1 MKLEAGQVAVVTGAA
16 NGIGRAVAAALVD
29 RGLRVVVADVE
40 AETLARTAA
49 ELGDPVLAVPTDVAD
64 IDQVRALA
72 DRTLATFGRVDLVV
86 NNAGVGAGGPS
97 WDIAPAEWDR
107 VWSVN
112 VGGVVN
118 GIHVF
123 TPHLIAGGGGHIVN
137 TASLAGLTV
146 GLFGAPYAASKS
158 AIISI
163 SESLRGELDIIAPN
177 IGVTVVCPGPVDTRM
192 FRGLAE
198 MAAPPEGGAPEAA
211 MLPAEVLAALAPM
224 REAVGEMAKEMLPTA
239 RAAEIVLAAVEAG
252 KLYETTHPVMAH
264 AARERI
270 ETILESFGASA
281 G

>member
-1 MKLEAGQVAVVTGAA
+1 
-16 NGIGRAVAAALVD
+16 
-29 RGLRVVVADVE
+29 
-40 AETLARTAA
+40 
-49 ELGDPVLAVPTDVAD
+49 
-64 IDQVRALA
+64 
-72 DRTLATFGRVDLVV
+72 
-86 NNAGVGAGGPS
+86 
-97 WDIAPAEWDR
+97 
-107 VWSVN
+107 

-198 MAAPPEGGAPEAA
+198 LAAPPADGAPEAET
-211 MLPAEVLAALAPM
+211 LPPEVLTALAPM
-224 REAVGEMAKEMLPTA
+224 REAVGEMAKEMLSTA
-239 RAAEIVLAAVEAG
+239 RAAEIILAAVEAG
-252 KLYETTHPVMAH
+252 KLYETTHPVMAR
-264 AARERI
+264 AAQERI
-270 ETILESFGASA
+270 EAILESFGSSA
-281 G
+281 A

>member
-29 RGLRVVVADVE
+29 RRLRVVVADVE

-97 WDIAPAEWDR
+97 WDIAPAEWER

-163 SESLRGELDIIAPN
+163 SESLRGELDVIAPN

-198 MAAPPEGGAPEAA
+198 MAAPPAEGAPEAET
-211 MLPAEVLAALAPM
+211 LPPEVRAALAPM
-224 REAVGEMAKEMLPTA
+224 MEAVGEMAKEMLPTA

-281 G
+281 A

>member
-86 NNAGVGAGGPS
+86 NNAGVSAGGPS

-163 SESLRGELDIIAPN
+163 SESLRGELDILAPN

-198 MAAPPEGGAPEAA
+198 MAAGGASEAETLPE
-211 MLPAEVLAALAPM
+211 EVLAALAPM
-224 REAVGEMAKEMLPTA
+224 MEAVGEMAKEMLPTA

-264 AARERI
+264 AALERI
-270 ETILESFGASA
+270 ETILEAFGAPA

>member
-29 RGLRVVVADVE
+29 RGLQVVVADVE
-40 AETLARTAA
+40 AGTLARTAA
-49 ELGDPVLAVPTDVAD
+49 ELGDQVLAVPTDVAD

-72 DRTLATFGRVDLVV
+72 DRTLAAFGRVDLVV

-198 MAAPPEGGAPEAA
+198 LAAPPADGAPEAET
-211 MLPAEVLAALAPM
+211 LPPEVLTALAPM

-239 RAAEIVLAAVEAG
+239 RAAEIILAAVEAG
-252 KLYETTHPVMAH
+252 KLYETTHPVMAR
-264 AARERI
+264 AAQERI
-270 ETILESFGASA
+270 EGILESFGSSA
-281 G
+281 A

>member
-1 MKLEAGQVAVVTGAA
+1 MKLAAGQVAVVTGAA
-16 NGIGRAVAAALVD
+16 NGIGRALAAALVD

-40 AETLARTAA
+40 AGTLARTAA
-49 ELGDPVLAVPTDVAD
+49 ELGDAVLAVPTDVAD

-86 NNAGVGAGGPS
+86 NNAGVSAGGPS
-97 WDIAPAEWDR
+97 WDIAPADWGR

-163 SESLRGELDIIAPN
+163 SESLRGELDIIAPD

-198 MAAPPEGGAPEAA
+198 LAAPPEGGAPEAET
-211 MLPAEVLAALAPM
+211 LPAEVLAALAPM
-224 REAVGEMAKEMLPTA
+224 MEAVGEMAKQMLPTA

>member
-40 AETLARTAA
+40 AETLDRTAA
-49 ELGDPVLAVPTDVAD
+49 ELGDRVLAVPTDVAD

-72 DRTLATFGRVDLVV
+72 ERTLATFGRVDLVV

-163 SESLRGELDIIAPN
+163 SESLRAELDIIAPG

-192 FRGLAE
+192 FGGLVE
-198 MAAPPEGGAPEAA
+198 LAAPPRGDAAGPESMPPEIA
-211 MLPAEVLAALAPM
+211 AALAPM
-224 REAVGEMAKEMLPTA
+224 REAITDMAKEMVSAA
-239 RAAEIVLAAVEAG
+239 RAAEIILAAVESG
-252 KLYETTHPVMAH
+252 KLYETTHPTMAN

-270 ETILESFGASA
+270 GTILESFGARA